1 MSNNNIVIHSTHQHI
16 IKSRDQRNKHFMNNA
31 QNQILY
37 IMHTCIGH
45 YITTTHLHFHTCHR
59 DREQSKKKAENEW
72 QREYKTSCC

>member
-31 QNQILY
+31 QNQIY